1 MEEPRWTICL
11 KLMSLNSF
19 ICVVLLYSDWRLC
32 FQLEINYLWY
42 DLLCLR
48 ISRISCFPY
57 TEHHFFSLSLSLSL
71 YIFSHCFKLCF
82 ILWSFLCKQ
91 FLETLSRP
99 LTGSLRTAI
108 CQTIQSQNTMSTS
121 SSRYATRALSF
132 FELYILLFK
141 WRNTLLRFSL
151 CCFLVYDLLCWDK

>member
-1 MEEPRWTICL
+1 MICFACGYPESLAFPTLNTI
-11 KLMSLNSF
+11 
-19 ICVVLLYSDWRLC
+19 
-32 FQLEINYLWY
+32 
-42 DLLCLR
+42 
-48 ISRISCFPY
+48 
-57 TEHHFFSLSLSLSL
+57 FSLSLSLSI

-151 CCFLVYDLLCWDK
+151 CCFLVYDLLCWDKQIELAWNKTFQEKFIYEVDKDRSSLLY